1 MDETPEEELHPWITR
16 VHDSLHIQRYPLDL
30 SDESIREFV
39 DYSER
44 FILALPTPYAW
55 VVEIEG
61 LVRAPRRQRQ
71 LVQDLGTK
79 LSSYAAKHSAG
90 TAIVAKGMMLRGLVK
105 TQYLVKAPVFP
116 VKVVDTTERGI
127 QWAKDQLAARES

>member
-1 MDETPEEELHPWITR
+1 MDEAPELELHPWITR
-16 VHDSLHIQRYPLDL
+16 VHASLHIQRYPLDL
-30 SDESIREFV
+30 TDESIQDFV
-39 DYSER
+39 TFSER

-61 LVRAPRRQRQ
+61 LVRASRHQRQ
-71 LVQDLGTK
+71 LVQALGTK
-79 LSSYAAKHSAG
+79 LSSYAAIHSAG

-127 QWAKDQLAARES
+127 QWSEEQLAARRS